1 MNQHVV
7 MILAVA
13 LGDHPLPPHF
23 PLPYSNTHFLCF
35 KVLALAAF
43 LAFHLF
49 QKYASTRRR
58 PTPRVYADTPW
69 VTLPRRYLSSY
80 SNRWSPVNGF
90 PSVAL
95 RLMGRLPLL
104 HHWLRRQWPTSRTP
118 EVVDIPFH
126 FSFIVTFLKTL
137 P

>member
-1 MNQHVV
+1 VRTLFHLISLFL
-7 MILAVA
+7 IL
-13 LGDHPLPPHF
+13 
-23 PLPYSNTHFLCF
+23 TRF

-58 PTPRVYADTPW
+58 ATPHVYTDTPW

-90 PSVAL
+90 PSAPL
-95 RLMGRLPLL
+95 PLMGHLPMPYR
-104 HHWLRRQWPTSRTP
+104 WLRHQWPTSRTP
-118 EVVDIPFH
+118 EVVDIPFY
-126 FSFIVTFLKTL
+126 FSFIVTLLKYPSLAKYFRMTELVTL
-137 P
+137 YPS